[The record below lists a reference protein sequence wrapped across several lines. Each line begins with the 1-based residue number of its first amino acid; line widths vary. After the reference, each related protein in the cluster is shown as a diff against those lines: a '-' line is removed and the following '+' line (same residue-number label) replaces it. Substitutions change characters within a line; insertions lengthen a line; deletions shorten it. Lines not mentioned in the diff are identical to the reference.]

1 MGMNQMK
8 SDHTPSM
15 MEYLMSL
22 TPDQMKEA
30 VNALPR
36 CEQLALVY
44 DFCCNVDGMAQTVIA
59 STDKTWENR

>member
-1 MGMNQMK
+1 
-8 SDHTPSM
+8 

-36 CEQLALVY
+36 REQLALVH
-44 DFCCNVDGMAQTVIA
+44 DFCTSVDGMAQTVIA
-59 STDKTWENR
+59 KADEIWKNR